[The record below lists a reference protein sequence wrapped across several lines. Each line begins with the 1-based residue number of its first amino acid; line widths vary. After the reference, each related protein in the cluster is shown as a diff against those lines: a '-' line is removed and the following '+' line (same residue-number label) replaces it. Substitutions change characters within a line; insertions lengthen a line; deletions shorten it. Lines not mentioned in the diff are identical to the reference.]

1 MRLPATSSAP
11 VRSLLAVLL
20 ASALT
25 LVLTSAASG
34 RAARAASASDV
45 FDPGRFPHPRAVTNP
60 WLPLEPGMQLV
71 YRGMTVEGTRRVHH
85 RLVSTVT
92 DLTKVIDGVRTV
104 VVWDR
109 DFSAGR
115 RVEAELAFFAQDS
128 AGNVWELGEYPEEY
142 EGRRIV
148 KSPTWIHGLSR
159 AQAGISMKAAPR
171 VGRPSYSLGL
181 GPAVGFTDRARVVRV
196 GQRTCIPARCFTHV
210 LVVDEFNP
218 DQPGKHQY
226 KYYARGIGTVR
237 VGWSGA
243 KEDSKETLALVDVRR
258 LGPRAVEAA
267 RKEALKL
274 EQSAY
279 RTSKSMY
286 GRTPP
291 VEIAA
296 IKPRSFGWAKLAART
311 GPRGGSQ
318 RRFAT
323 RSARIV
329 ITARVTALPTFLR
342 GMKVEVIRPDGRVV
356 RTSWIRAPR
365 QGETVPITLA
375 HAVFG
380 RHPGRWHARF
390 VVQQSV
396 RSAITFAVRRVA

>member
-1 MRLPATSSAP
+1 M
-11 VRSLLAVLL
+11 
-20 ASALT
+20 
-25 LVLTSAASG
+25 
-34 RAARAASASDV
+34 
-45 FDPGRFPHPRAVTNP
+45 
-60 WLPLEPGMQLV
+60 
-71 YRGMTVEGTRRVHH
+71 
-85 RLVSTVT
+85 
-92 DLTKVIDGVRTV
+92 
-104 VVWDR
+104 
-109 DFSAGR
+109 
-115 RVEAELAFFAQDS
+115 
-128 AGNVWELGEYPEEY
+128 
-142 EGRRIV
+142 
-148 KSPTWIHGLSR
+148 
-159 AQAGISMKAAPR
+159 
-171 VGRPSYSLGL
+171 
-181 GPAVGFTDRARVVRV
+181 
-196 GQRTCIPARCFTHV
+196 
-210 LVVDEFNP
+210 VDEFNP

-243 KEDSKETLALVDVRR
+243 KEDSKETLVLVDVRR

-311 GPRGGSQ
+311 GRRGGSQ

-342 GMKVEVIRPDGRVV
+342 GMKVEVIRPDGRIV